1 MDFNISP
8 EEKSECYTEMTDS
21 GLSAPKDEPG
31 PDIISAGT
39 CPGLMLTE
47 SIAGLVRILIGPTDR
62 ISFVQSIIVNPVI
75 RTAVVNRFISLFLIG
90 TSKLENT

>member
-39 CPGLMLTE
+39 CPGLIPTE
-47 SIAGLVRILIGPTDR
+47 SIAGLTCLFAAAADCIC
-62 ISFVQSIIVNPVI
+62 FVQSIIVNPVI
-75 RTAVVNRFISLFLIG
+75 RTAVINRFISLFLIG
-90 TSKLENT
+90 RSKFENT